1 MNIIEIVEFIS
12 VSGLIFLGIGLVNHY
27 GLLAS
32 KTDLPPAISEG
43 GRSKK
48 NKKNRKSNKK

>member
-48 NKKNRKSNKK
+48 NRKSNKK